1 VFRCVMLINF
11 IILQLKLVNLK
22 KSFVILDFSLIQ
34 QQVNVN
40 KLKHAQQDIFIM
52 LIQVNVNFNL

>member
-1 VFRCVMLINF
+1 MFRCVMLINF